1 MFVAVENDRTKVPL
15 SLKLLRY
22 EVLVSEAPNSVGS
35 FGHSDRAPEKAPL
48 SEDVVCHYRPAD

>member
-22 EVLVSEAPNSVGS
+22 GVVGETRYS
-35 FGHSDRAPEKAPL
+35 GS
-48 SEDVVCHYRPAD
+48 